1 MGRGERSD
9 GFPITPRF
17 WHRAYQPTGEPMKR
31 MEESALLI
39 MAGAVWP
46 GVAFAEEAG
55 KPAAG
60 GYGGTDYVWFAV
72 IGLILVYGAYDTF
85 FRTP

>member
-1 MGRGERSD
+1 
-9 GFPITPRF
+9 
-17 WHRAYQPTGEPMKR
+17 

-55 KPAAG
+55 APAG
-60 GYGGTDYVWFAV
+60 GYSGTDYVWFAV
-72 IGLILVYGAYDTF
+72 VGLILVYGAYDTF
-85 FRTP
+85 FKTP